1 MTYANYDDVAEQ
13 IRSHGLLIKGNLS
26 VNTPKPVRVFI
37 ENGDREKRGWFWL
50 NEVMIDGAAYLVGAY
65 GIYQGNDSGK
75 QTVRL
80 NRRDEKG
87 QLKPLVPDPALR
99 AAMKARHEENS
110 QSMKAFR
117 SAEAERAAH
126 DASRVWKAY
135 VPSGESDYLNRKGV
149 AAHGVRFDPNGH
161 GTVVV
166 PMCDAYGKVHGLQI
180 IRGKN
185 RGNKLEKQY
194 FPAGLSKQGHYHL
207 IGGSPV
213 WICLVAEGYATA
225 ASLYQATNLPVAV
238 AFDAGNLIHV
248 ATTLRKAYTRA
259 KFLVCADDDYLTDGN
274 PGITLASAAALAVSG
289 AWVAP
294 GFASDRGGNKI
305 TDFNDL
311 HALQGLH
318 AVRSQIETRLRDLK
332 WQAPEVNEQN
342 THLAGSE
349 GKSLNLKP
357 LLSVDEACARYA
369 LIYNGGGVF
378 FDNEHR
384 GLVPKADVLDICPDH
399 AWREWKLRP
408 DRRVVRMEN
417 VGFDPGE
424 SDPLVTCNM
433 WGGWPT
439 EPREGKC
446 TALLALLQYLCSGE
460 HNCSEVYPWV
470 LCWLAYPIQHPG
482 AKMQSAIVMHGGQ
495 GTGKSLF
502 FESYMRIFGPY
513 AKVLDQTAIEDRF
526 NADWAQKKLFVLADE
541 VLARQDMFHIKNRLK
556 GFITGNRIRVNPKN
570 VTAHEEANHMNI
582 AFLSNEKMPIVLEI
596 DDRRYC
602 VIWVPS
608 VCDKEYYLAVE
619 EERQNGG
626 VEALHH
632 YLLNLDL
639 GDFKPWTR
647 PPMTQSKQ
655 DLIQLGLGSEERFY
669 NEWRSGELELKNGE
683 AVPFCPCLGM
693 DLYRVYEFW
702 CRRNGESRPRATNQ
716 FLNFF
721 TKQPGWIV
729 GKSQATWDTLH
740 GRSPKSRK
748 MAIPSDKALAAHGR
762 SDLARENHSTK
773 QDWLTA
779 CYFAFTKMVEVTS

>member
-1 MTYANYDDVAEQ
+1 
-13 IRSHGLLIKGNLS
+13 
-26 VNTPKPVRVFI
+26 
-37 ENGDREKRGWFWL
+37 
-50 NEVMIDGAAYLVGAY
+50 
-65 GIYQGNDSGK
+65 
-75 QTVRL
+75 
-80 NRRDEKG
+80 
-87 QLKPLVPDPALR
+87 
-99 AAMKARHEENS
+99 
-110 QSMKAFR
+110 
-117 SAEAERAAH
+117 
-126 DASRVWKAY
+126 
-135 VPSGESDYLNRKGV
+135 
-149 AAHGVRFDPNGH
+149 
-161 GTVVV
+161 
-166 PMCDAYGKVHGLQI
+166 MCDAYYKVYGLQI

-194 FPAGLSKQGHYHL
+194 FPAGLSKQGCFHL
-207 IGGSPV
+207 IGGTPT
-213 WICLVAEGYATA
+213 WIYLVAEGYATA
-225 ASLYQATNLPVAV
+225 ASLHQATNMPVAV

-248 ATTLRKAYTRA
+248 ATALRKAYGRA
-259 KFLVCADDDYLTDGN
+259 KILICADDDYLTAGN

-311 HALQGLH
+311 HTLQGLH
-318 AVRSQIETRLRDLK
+318 AVRSQIEARLRDLK
-332 WQAPEVNEQN
+332 WQAPEVNERN
-342 THLAGSE
+342 ADLTGSE
-349 GKSLNLKP
+349 DKSLNLKP
-357 LLSVDEACARYA
+357 LLSVEEACVRYT
-369 LIYNGGGVF
+369 LIYNGGGIF
-378 FDNEHR
+378 FDSEHR
-384 GLVPKADVLDICPDH
+384 CLVPKADVLDICPDH
-399 AWREWKLRP
+399 AWREWKLRS
-408 DRRVVRMEN
+408 DRRVVMMEN
-417 VGFDPGE
+417 VGFDPGK
-424 SDPLVTCNM
+424 SDPLITCNL

-446 TALLALLQYLCSGE
+446 IALLALLQYLCSAE
-460 HNCSEVYPWV
+460 PNCSEVYPWV
-470 LCWLAYPIQHPG
+470 LRWLAYPIQHPG

-556 GFITGNRIRVNPKN
+556 GFITGSRIRVNPKN

-582 AFLSNEKMPIVLEI
+582 AFLSNEKMPIVLED
-596 DDRRYC
+596 DDRRHC
-602 VIWVPS
+602 VIWVPPI
-608 VCDKEYYLAVE
+608 CDKEYYMAVD
-619 EERQNGG
+619 EERRQGG

-647 PPMTQSKQ
+647 PPMTQSKR

-693 DLYRVYEFW
+693 DLYRAYEFW
-702 CRRNGESRPRATNQ
+702 CRRNGESRPRANNQ

-729 GKSQATWDTLH
+729 GKSQATWNTLH
-740 GRSPKSRK
+740 GRTPKSRR
-748 MAIPSDKALAAHGR
+748 MVIPCEKVLAAHGGG
-762 SDLARENHSTK
+762 SLARENHPTK

-779 CYFAFTKMVEVTS
+779 CYFAFTKFVEVTL